1 MRFSAQFRIVG
12 RRTSGLK
19 LCKTQKRIFENS
31 LQRLHLGVKIG
42 HSLHESLVM
51 GSYKSKYPSGLEFDS
66 SYKQFFEQFYKFSDT
81 PDAHEEYAKQFTK
94 DATYIMASK
103 TMQGSSGM
111 PLATLLMPQRLT
123 NI

>member
-1 MRFSAQFRIVG
+1 
-12 RRTSGLK
+12 
-19 LCKTQKRIFENS
+19 
-31 LQRLHLGVKIG
+31 
-42 HSLHESLVM
+42 M
-51 GSYKSKYPSGLEFDS
+51 GSYKSEYPSGLEFDS

-94 DATYIMASK
+94 DATFIMASK

-111 PLATLLMPQRLT
+111 PLATLLTPQRLN